1 MTERIR
7 DDNLG
12 VGLGHPWISDPTG
25 AGVSTILH
33 LWVAPAPDSHRD
45 GFGRGF
51 SFGPVGD
58 PSGS

>member
-7 DDNLG
+7 DGNLG

-33 LWVAPAPDSHRD
+33 LWVAPAPD
-45 GFGRGF
+45 
-51 SFGPVGD
+51 
-58 PSGS
+58 